1 MRTETTTRTLYTFDE
16 LGDEAKE
23 KALEEYRDINCGFDW
38 WDFIYDDAETVGLKI
53 DGFDLDRRRHA
64 TGKFIESAFDCA
76 SKIIKEHGEMCETY
90 KTAKAFLSDWSKL
103 VTKYSDGINTDEV
116 AEDNDYE
123 FDQEADEMESEFL
136 KSILEDFSIM
146 LQNESEYIVSD
157 EAVREAI
164 EANEYEF
171 TEEGRKA

>member
-16 LGDEAKE
+16 LGDKAKE
-23 KALEEYRDINCGFDW
+23 KALEEYRDINVSYDW
-38 WDFIYDDAETVGLKI
+38 WDFIYEDAETVGLKI

-90 KTAKAFLSDWSKL
+90 KTAKAFLSDWSEL